1 MPITFSV
8 ISSKDDWAGSTW
20 TITND
25 DELAELVAKVALGQ
39 SRYVRRVL
47 KETGFAAP
55 DAKETEL
62 AGALKLLTSTD
73 PKKPWHRDGWM
84 FQVISWIAAHLQ
96 DPNGLIAPPHM
107 IHAHKGFDGI
117 HVKLDP
123 KTKEVTCVVIC
134 EEKATD
140 NARQMVR
147 DRIWKE
153 FEGMQ
158 KGERD
163 NELAAEVTR
172 LLETAKDIDV
182 DSAVETIVWKS
193 ARYYRISITI
203 GDEHNDAGGRE
214 KLFDGYSAVVDG
226 EVTRRRGEVL
236 YLKNLRAWMAALADR
251 AAKKAKAM
259 VAAHV

>member
-8 ISSKDDWAGSTW
+8 IGSKDDWAGSSW

-25 DELAELVAKVALGQ
+25 DELAGLIARVALGQ

-47 KETGFAAP
+47 KETGFATP

-62 AGALKLLTSTD
+62 AGALKLLTATD
-73 PKKPWHRDGWM
+73 PKNPWHRDGWL
-84 FQVISWIAAHLQ
+84 FQVISWIAANLQ

-107 IHAHKGFDGI
+107 IHAHKGFDGV
-117 HVKLDP
+117 HVKVDP
-123 KTKEVTCVVIC
+123 KTNLVTSVVIC

-140 NARQMVR
+140 NARKMVR

-158 KGERD
+158 SGERD

-172 LLETAKDIDV
+172 LLETAKGVDV
-182 DSAVETIVWKS
+182 DSAVETIVWKN
-193 ARYYRISITI
+193 ARYYRIAITI
-203 GDEHNDAGGRE
+203 GDEHNDASGYQ
-214 KLFDGYSAVVDG
+214 KLFDGYDAVVNG
-226 EVTRRRGEVL
+226 EVIRRRGEVL
-236 YLKNLRAWMAALADR
+236 YLKNLRAWMAVLANR
-251 AAKKAKAM
+251 ATKKATAM
-259 VAAHV
+259 VAVHV

>member
-8 ISSKDDWAGSTW
+8 IGSKDDWAGSSW

-25 DELAELVAKVALGQ
+25 NELAELVAKVALGQ

-47 KETGFAAP
+47 KETGFAVP

-73 PKKPWHRDGWM
+73 PKQPWHRDGWM
-84 FQVISWIAAHLQ
+84 FQVISWIAANLQ
-96 DPNGLIAPPHM
+96 DPNGLIAHPHM

-140 NARQMVR
+140 NARKMVR

-203 GDEHNDAGGRE
+203 GDEHNYAGGRQ
-214 KLFDGYSAVVDG
+214 KLFDGYSVVVNG

-236 YLKNLRAWMAALADR
+236 YLKNLRAWMAALADC